1 MASNEQTQSETSEV
15 KPVVNPPKKINHTWY
30 QSETCV
36 YVVIPIR
43 NVQRDQVH
51 VESTENTLSVN
62 IKLPSSNSEYN
73 LELDLAYHVNSSR
86 TDTKVNT
93 ANVEVRLYKV
103 DAIQWASL
111 DSQHK
116 PNAPPVIMNRAPTV
130 QSVPP
135 SYPSSSKKPKDWDKL
150 EVEIKKEEKEEKLEG
165 DAALNQLFQQIY
177 RDGSDEQRRAMNKSF
192 MESGGTVLSTNW
204 DDIAKK
210 KTECKPPDGMEWKP
224 YDS

>member
-1 MASNEQTQSETSEV
+1 MASNDQAQNETQ
-15 KPVVNPPKKINHTWY
+15 PVVNPPKKINHTWY
-30 QSETCV
+30 QSESTV
-36 YVVIPIR
+36 VVVIPIR
-43 NVQRDQVH
+43 NVQRDQVD

-73 LELDLAYHVNSSR
+73 LKLDLAYPINCNR
-86 TDTKVNT
+86 TDFKVNT

-103 DAIQWASL
+103 DAVQWTSL
-111 DSQHK
+111 DAQHK
-116 PNAPPVIMNRAPTV
+116 SNVPPVSMNRTPTV

-135 SYPSSSKKPKDWDKL
+135 SYPSSSKKAKDWDKF

-177 RDGSDEQRRAMNKSF
+177 RDGTDEQRRAMNKSF

-204 DDIAKK
+204 DEISKT
-210 KTECKPPDGMEWKP
+210 KTEVKPPDGMEWKS
-224 YDS
+224 YDN